1 MSHPDT
7 IAVHAGEPGLDR
19 GDAPITPDITV
30 GSASGYRDLAAVDA
44 AMAAHRGYGRW
55 GTENHRQLE
64 AALSG
69 LEASGTK
76 TRLGAV
82 VVGSGMAA
90 IAVAL
95 LSELNHGD
103 HVVVANDCYGTTM
116 TFVRDDLSRFGITA
130 SVVDFQDL
138 EAVRRAIGERTRVV
152 LCEVCTNPLIRV
164 PDLEALATIAH
175 EVGALLLVDNT
186 VPTPVLCQPLRW
198 GADAVI
204 YSATKNLSGH
214 ADVIGGAIVGK
225 PAWIES
231 ARAFSHTFGPTL
243 GPFDAWLTLRGL
255 RTLGI
260 RMARHTS
267 NTLTLAQFLE
277 NHPAVRKVF
286 YPALASSPFCQRAC
300 RLMPDGAGALLS
312 FELEGGKAA
321 LDRMLERLQMVRLM
335 PSLGHVATTL
345 SHPASTSH
353 RGLTPQERASTGIS
367 DALIRCSVGIEHPD
381 DLVADFD
388 QALSS
393 SF

>member
-1 MSHPDT
+1 MPHRDT

-19 GDAPITPDITV
+19 RDAPITPDITV

-55 GTENHRQLE
+55 GTENHRQLA
-64 AALSG
+64 AALAG
-69 LEASGTK
+69 LEASGAGS
-76 TRLGAV
+76 RLDAV

-103 HVVVANDCYGTTM
+103 HVVVANDCYGTSM

-130 SVVDFQDL
+130 SIVDFQDL
-138 EAVRRAIGERTRVV
+138 DAVKRAINDRTRVL

-164 PDLEALATIAH
+164 PDLEALSTIAH
-175 EVGALLLVDNT
+175 DAGALLLVDNT
-186 VPTPVLCQPLRW
+186 VPTPVLCQPMRW
-198 GADAVI
+198 GADAAI

-255 RTLGI
+255 RTLAL
-260 RMARHTS
+260 RMERHTT
-267 NTLTLAQFLE
+267 NALRLATFLE
-277 NHPAVRKVF
+277 NHAAVSRVF
-286 YPALASSPFCQRAC
+286 YPALASSPFCQRAR
-300 RLMPDGAGALLS
+300 RLLPDGAGALFS
-312 FELEGGKAA
+312 FELKGGKAA
-321 LDRMLERLQMVRLM
+321 IDRMLERLGIVRLM

-353 RGLTPQERASTGIS
+353 RGLTPEERAATGIS
-367 DALIRCSVGIEHPD
+367 EALVRCSVGIEHAD

-388 QALSS
+388 QALRP
-393 SF
+393 